1 MTGVCGWYGAEDAH
15 ADAVVD
21 AMRGRITWAGESPR
35 HVVTGPAFGLG
46 AVGPVGAAGAFDFG
60 TVKIAFHGHG
70 CWGEAGSP
78 ALAPEALCRRFA
90 EAYRDEGP
98 DALARLGGDFAL
110 ALIDLDRRQAL
121 LAIDRS
127 GIRNVVYRVERG
139 VLVFAANLD
148 ALAAHPRVTQRVDP
162 QALYNYVYFHTVP
175 GPGTVFERSER
186 LLPGHYALAR
196 GGDVLTKP
204 YWEMQFTEDERRA
217 TPDLAREFHAA
228 LRAGVEAFGVDP
240 ACGTFL
246 SGGTD
251 SSTVTGVL
259 SKRGGN
265 PVRTYSI
272 GFDAEGYDEMAYARI
287 AARHFAT
294 DHHEYYVT
302 PSDVVAAIPVLAAE
316 YDQPFGNAS
325 AVPTYYCARLARS
338 GGVSRML
345 AGDGGDELFGG
356 NVRYAKQYQLA
367 LYERVPPAL
376 RAHVIEPLLRS
387 GIAGAVPLL
396 RKGRS
401 YVDQARLPMPA
412 RYEGYNLLQRV
423 GPETLFDREFLAAVD
438 PGAPHSLLAAV
449 HDAAHARSLIN
460 RMLAID
466 LKFTLADSDL
476 PKVTRM
482 CDRAGVDVAF
492 PLLHESVVAFST
504 ILPPR
509 LKLRGTRLRYF
520 FKQALKDFL
529 PPEIIAKK
537 KHGFGLPAGA
547 WLAGHPPLHALARD
561 ALASLRQRRIFR
573 ADYLDA
579 LLATHLHQHPAY
591 YGTLVW
597 VLMMLELW
605 FQAHVDRGAARG
617 DAVRAA
623 AAWRS

>member
-1 MTGVCGWYGAEDAH
+1 MTGVCGWYGAGDGH
-15 ADAVVD
+15 ADAVID
-21 AMRGRITWAGESPR
+21 AMRGRITWAGESAR
-35 HVVTGPAFGLG
+35 CAITGADFGLA
-46 AVGPVGAAGAFDFG
+46 AVGPAHATGVFEFG

-70 CWGEAGSP
+70 CWREEGLR
-78 ALAPEALCRRFA
+78 ALAPEDLCRRLA
-90 EAYRDEGP
+90 EAYRTEGP
-98 DALARLGGDFAL
+98 AALARIGGDFAL
-110 ALIDLDRRQAL
+110 ALIDLDRGQVL

-127 GIRNVVYRVERG
+127 GIRNLVYRVERG
-139 VLVFAANLD
+139 AIVFAANLD
-148 ALAAHPRVTQRVDP
+148 ALAAHPRVEQRVDP
-162 QALYNYVYFHTVP
+162 QALYNYVYFHMVP
-175 GPGTVFERSER
+175 GPGTVFERSHR

-196 GGDVLTKP
+196 GSEVVSKP
-204 YWEMQFTEDERRA
+204 YWEMQFVEDGRRA
-217 TPDLAREFHAA
+217 ARDLKGEF
-228 LRAGVEAFGVDP
+228 RAVLNVGVEAFAADQS
-240 ACGTFL
+240 CGAFL

-259 SKRGGN
+259 SKLANR
-265 PVRTYSI
+265 PVPTYSI

-302 PSDVVAAIPVLAAE
+302 PADVVAALPVLAAE

-325 AVPTYYCARLARS
+325 AVPTYYCAKLARS
-338 GGVSRML
+338 EGIARML

-356 NVRYAKQYQLA
+356 NARYAKQYQLS
-367 LYERVPPAL
+367 LYERVPTAL
-376 RAHVIEPLLRS
+376 KAHLIEPILHS
-387 GIAGAVPLL
+387 GIAGTFPLL

-412 RYEGYNLLQRV
+412 RYESYNLLERV
-423 GPETLFDREFLAAVD
+423 GPGNVFDRDFLAAVD
-438 PGAPHSLLAAV
+438 TRQPHSLLSAV

-492 PLLHESVVAFST
+492 PLLHDSVVSFSAV
-504 ILPPR
+504 LPPR

-520 FKQALKDFL
+520 FKEALRDFL

-537 KHGFGLPAGA
+537 KHGFGLPVGA
-547 WLAGHPPLHALARD
+547 WLVGYEPLRALSRD
-561 ALASLRQRRIFR
+561 ALASLGKRGIIR
-573 ADYLDA
+573 ADYPEA
-579 LLATHLHQHPAY
+579 LFRTHLREHAAY

-597 VLMMLELW
+597 VLMMMELW
-605 FQAHVDRGAARG
+605 FQEHVDRGARKASEARM
-617 DAVRAA
+617 AA
-623 AAWRS
+623 R